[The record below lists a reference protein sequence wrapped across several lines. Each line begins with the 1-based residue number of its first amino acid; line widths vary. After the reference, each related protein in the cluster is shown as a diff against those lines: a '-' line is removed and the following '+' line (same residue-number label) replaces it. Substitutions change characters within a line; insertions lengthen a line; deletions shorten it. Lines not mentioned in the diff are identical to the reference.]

1 MSIIPRKVCLE
12 TVGRP
17 WASTSALS
25 ASFVKWCQ
33 RANNNS
39 PTGPQ
44 VLGPLKFSLHGIFN
58 GGEENLPGRKVSLKD
73 NTELR
78 RSVLFCEASLR
89 EVPQGWRV
97 SCWALR

>member
-1 MSIIPRKVCLE
+1 MSIIPWKVCLE

-58 GGEENLPGRKVSLKD
+58 GGKENLPGRKVSLKD
-73 NTELR
+73 N
-78 RSVLFCEASLR
+78 
-89 EVPQGWRV
+89 
-97 SCWALR
+97 